1 MARFKKLVEEK
12 LRNWEFQPDM
22 FDLDAGVSYADGV
35 QSFNFIDIDDYISA
49 HFPQLEFQGM
59 REKDES
65 MTVSYIP
72 NSQDVDLEAVKA
84 DVAKYF
90 GKDVTVSIATNRFNP
105 DKKALRI
112 RFFNARKAE
121 V

>member
-1 MARFKKLVEEK
+1 MTRFKKLVEEK

-59 REKDES
+59 REKEINTIIS
-65 MTVSYIP
+65 KHAQT
-72 NSQDVDLEAVKA
+72 LEKINNHYKCYTHYHEKPVYTYCHLCSAILCCHQKN
-84 DVAKYF
+84 D
-90 GKDVTVSIATNRFNP
+90 N
-105 DKKALRI
+105 
-112 RFFNARKAE
+112 
-121 V
+121 